1 MKKTVGRCCVA
12 VVWGGGEYEQIV
24 VDAWVTV
31 AICGLKFIRFCQND
45 SKQTVFDNK
54 IIWVK
59 FPGSLSSHRDRD

>member
-1 MKKTVGRCCVA
+1 MEKTVGRCHVA

-31 AICGLKFIRFCQND
+31 AICGLKFIRFCLND
-45 SKQTVFDNK
+45 SKQTVLDNK

-59 FPGSLSSHRDRD
+59 FSGSSSPHPD